1 MTQPRVREALEQAA
15 ALGEVGVQVAA
26 YQGDRLVVDE
36 WIGTKDERANA
47 PVEADTLFSVFSV
60 SKAIVTT
67 ALHMQ
72 ADRGLLSVDAPV
84 ADYWPEYAANGK
96 GDITIRHVLQH
107 RGGVPQMPPDLT
119 PERMAD
125 WDGIVAWLADVTPL
139 CPPGQRSMYH
149 SLSYGYILGEVIR
162 RTDPRHRPYGYFLR
176 EEICAPLDIKDL
188 WVGLPADEEH
198 RVATLTWGATPPS
211 APQVAPNP
219 IREAMMPA
227 GIAPVPEIW
236 NTSAMRAAVIPA
248 GSGIMTARDG
258 ARFMALLANRGEL
271 GGTRLI
277 SEDRLMALTE
287 PRPNPLERDEGIGM
301 ITTNGVGGFWVG
313 GKHPHTDPVM
323 GRATHLLAHGG
334 AGGSYA
340 WADLDARV
348 GVMITHNRMFGALPA
363 DRHPF
368 IGLAAAVRAATDS

>member
-1 MTQPRVREALEQAA
+1 VTDVRIQNALERAV

-26 YQGDRLVVDE
+26 YQGHQLVIDE
-36 WIGTKDERANA
+36 WIGSKDEPSGV
-47 PVEADTLFSVFSV
+47 PVDGDTLFSVFSV
-60 SKAIVTT
+60 SKALVTT
-67 ALHMQ
+67 ALHLQ
-72 ADRGLLSVDAPV
+72 ADRGLLSTDAPI

-96 GDITIRHVLQH
+96 SNITLRHVLQH
-107 RGGVPQMPPDLT
+107 RAGVPQMPSSLS

-162 RTDPRHRPYGYFLR
+162 RTDPRHRQFGDFLR

-188 WVGLPADEEH
+188 WVGLPAEQER
-198 RVATLTWGATPPS
+198 RVATLTWGAVPPA
-211 APQVAPNP
+211 APQVAPSP
-219 IREAMMPA
+219 IRKLMMPA
-227 GIAPVPEIW
+227 AISPVPDIW
-236 NTSAMRAAVIPA
+236 NAPAMRAAVIPA
-248 GSGIMTARDG
+248 ASGIMTARDG

-271 GGTRLI
+271 SGTRLI
-277 SEDRLMALTE
+277 SQERLMALTE

-301 ITTNGVGGFWVG
+301 ITSNGVGGFWVG

-323 GRATHLLAHGG
+323 GRATNLLAHGG

-348 GVMITHNRMFGALPA
+348 AVMITHNRMFGALP
-363 DRHPF
+363 DDEHPF
-368 IGLAAAVRAATDS
+368 IGLADAVRAVTGS